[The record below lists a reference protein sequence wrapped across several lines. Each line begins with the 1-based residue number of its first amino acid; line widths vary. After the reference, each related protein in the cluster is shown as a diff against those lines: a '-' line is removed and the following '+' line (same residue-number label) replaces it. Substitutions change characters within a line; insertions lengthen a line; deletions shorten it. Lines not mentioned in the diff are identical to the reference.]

1 MADVKKLNDYKVNQ
15 TDPYDGNNK
24 YVSEDNNLSIIGD
37 QDDDVTKNIVE
48 VHYIRPKE
56 VIEKIVCILKDKLK
70 ISRSGLVLFRYIHST
85 VSINH
90 KKGELNLIEIDHKVC
105 AADMGY
111 TSYQS
116 VYNSILELLD
126 KNIIARSGSEK
137 VYFLNPMFFSKT
149 KNLLITEYY
158 KMSNEIKDGT
168 I

>member
-1 MADVKKLNDYKVNQ
+1 
-15 TDPYDGNNK
+15 
-24 YVSEDNNLSIIGD
+24 
-37 QDDDVTKNIVE
+37 
-48 VHYIRPKE
+48 
-56 VIEKIVCILKDKLK
+56 
-70 ISRSGLVLFRYIHST
+70 